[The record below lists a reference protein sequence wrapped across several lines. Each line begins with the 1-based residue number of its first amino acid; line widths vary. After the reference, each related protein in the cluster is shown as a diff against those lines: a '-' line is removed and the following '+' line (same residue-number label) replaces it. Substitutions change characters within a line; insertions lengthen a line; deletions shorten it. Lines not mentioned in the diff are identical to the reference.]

1 MAVNGNET
9 EMKDGD
15 EAEEGVQ
22 VGMQAAE
29 EVSKEPAALHW
40 ADGAERQYQQ
50 TQQHVS
56 QGQGK
61 QQEVGGSVKGF
72 EVGHR
77 EHHEQIS

>member
-29 EVSKEPAALHW
+29 GVSKEPAALHW
-40 ADGAERQYQQ
+40 ADGAEWQYQQ
-50 TQQHVS
+50 TQKHVS
-56 QGQGK
+56 QGQRK
-61 QQEVGGSVKGF
+61 QQEVGGSVKCF
-72 EVGHR
+72 EVGHS
-77 EHHEQIS
+77 EHHKQIS